1 MNDGNSGTP
10 INYLL
15 CQDVNCV
22 TPWGDGTT
30 ASDIVTS
37 GTGMGNPA
45 TVEIF
50 GILDGATAQNAN
62 PGTYTETV
70 VLSLNF

>member
-1 MNDGNSGTP
+1 
-10 INYLL
+10 
-15 CQDVNCV
+15 
-22 TPWGDGTT
+22 
-30 ASDIVTS
+30 VTS